1 MKRKKVRMVEL
12 KTTIA
17 QGLHVTD
24 DSAGYD
30 AACKRVLSEKAILA
44 RIMKSCLEE
53 YKDCDVNDIAE
64 KYIEGQPEVSAVP
77 VLPDEGGTVISGMDT
92 EDKSV
97 REGTVTYD
105 IRFRAI
111 VPDSE
116 EQIALIIN
124 VEAQN
129 DFYPGYP
136 LIKRGIYYCC
146 RMISSQYGREFTGS
160 HYEKIKKVYSI
171 WICMKPPQYRE
182 NTITR
187 YRLVEEYLVGEG
199 KEPIRNYDLLSII
212 MLCLGGPD
220 GSNYDGVLRMLDVL
234 LSNETSEAEKRKIL
248 QDDYDIQMTQTM
260 EREVSVMCNLSK
272 GVEEKGVAKG
282 ILSSIKNLMETM
294 GLTIEQAMA
303 ALKVPEGERQ
313 KYMDLLERQRTTI
326 TLKIKAVRNLKS
338 ARLFITFSLNY
349 SWCKMIIVE
358 RKMSVS
364 DTMIPAKHLHER
376 LLTESRAIHITIVT
390 VLICMRHLATVASIP
405 HKATLIA
412 SEIK

>member
-1 MKRKKVRMVEL
+1 MDGE
-12 KTTIA
+12 TTIA
-17 QGLHVTD
+17 QGLHITD

-64 KYIEGQPEVSAVP
+64 KYIEGQPQVSAVP

-97 REGTVTYD
+97 HEGTVTYD

-111 VPDSE
+111 VPGSE

-171 WICMKPPQYRE
+171 WICMDPPKRKE
-182 NTITR
+182 NTINR
-187 YRLVEEYLVGEG
+187 YRLVEERLVGEST
-199 KEPIRNYDLLSII
+199 EPVKDYDLLSVV
-212 MLCLGGPD
+212 MLCLGRPEGE
-220 GSNYDGVLRMLDVL
+220 NYQGVLKMLDVL
-234 LSNETSEAEKRKIL
+234 FSNETSVTDKKKIL
-248 QDDYDIQMTQTM
+248 EDEYDIPMTQKLD
-260 EREVSVMCNLSK
+260 EEVSSMCNLSE
-272 GVEEKGVAKG
+272 GVMRKGVAKG
-282 ILSSIKNLMETM
+282 VTKGVLSSIQSLMKNMDLSE
-294 GLTIEQAMA
+294 EQAMA
-303 ALKVPEGERQ
+303 LLDIPEKERQ
-313 KYMDLLERQRTTI
+313 GYRDLLKKQ
-326 TLKIKAVRNLKS
+326 
-338 ARLFITFSLNY
+338 
-349 SWCKMIIVE
+349 
-358 RKMSVS
+358 
-364 DTMIPAKHLHER
+364 
-376 LLTESRAIHITIVT
+376 
-390 VLICMRHLATVASIP
+390 
-405 HKATLIA
+405 
-412 SEIK
+412 